1 LCWLLIEKTNTEKQA
16 GLKKW
21 DKTLEIDLGSW
32 KPIFISFRTI
42 CKDVKLEELNFK
54 ISLRIVV
61 TRKELFRFGIK
72 AGGKCLYCGDLD
84 SFDHTFI
91 HCHLFNEKVI
101 RV

>member
-1 LCWLLIEKTNTEKQA
+1 MLASYRKDQHRKQA

-42 CKDVKLEELNFK
+42 CKDVKLGELNFK